1 MSKSFNYTELTV
13 SPLFI
18 YNVKGQDLLSKEWCD
33 LVFEGRNKEYG
44 AYVLRRDTGR
54 RYKRVAML
62 LAALLLGFLVFAGV
76 SGYFVYQAV
85 TQKIAEVEEE
95 LQKMT
100 PLQKEEEVKKVS
112 AGRRAIK
119 NASPKAKKAAPDVVE
134 EEVDN
139 SGPIGVIGPEDI
151 EIVDA
156 EEMEDK
162 DLKHNTD
169 QQDLPVE
176 GVQLQETEVVE
187 EMPTFPGGLDA
198 LMKFMDENVIYSSAA
213 ISRKLEGD
221 VQVAF
226 IIAPDGSLIEPE
238 IIKKVHPLLDDAVL
252 NAVKR
257 MPKWKPGRVN
267 GRPASVK
274 VCIPVHFQ
282 VR

>member
-13 SPLFI
+13 GPLFI

-54 RYKRVAML
+54 RYKRVGTF
-62 LAALLLGFLVFAGV
+62 LAALFLGFFVFAAV
-76 SGYFVYQAV
+76 SGFFVYQAV

-95 LQKMT
+95 LQKMK
-100 PLQKEEEVKKVS
+100 PLQKEEDVKTVS

-119 NASPKAKKAAPDVVE
+119 NASPKATQKAPELVE
-134 EEVDN
+134 EEVES
-139 SGPIGVIGPEDI
+139 SGPIGVIGPDDI

-162 DLKHNTD
+162 DLSHNTN
-169 QQDLPVE
+169 QQDLPIE
-176 GVQLQETEVVE
+176 GVQLQKTEVVE

-198 LMKFMDENVIYSSAA
+198 LMKFMDENVVYSQAA
-213 ISRKLEGD
+213 INKKLEGD
-221 VQVAF
+221 VEVAF
-226 IIAPDGSLIEPE
+226 IISPDGTLIEPE
-238 IIKKVHPLLDDAVL
+238 IIKKVHPMLDDAVL

-267 GRPASVK
+267 GRPANVK

>member
-198 LMKFMDENVIYSSAA
+198 LMKFMDENVIYSQAA

-267 GRPASVK
+267 GRPANVK